1 MSHMSATDHRVAPR
15 RKVLKG
21 AKISFHQLG
30 TSTDCTVRNLSDTGA
45 CLLVESQLGIPND
58 FDLVLDSDHSVKHCH
73 VEWRAGNKLGVSFH

>member
-1 MSHMSATDHRVAPR
+1 MNATDHRRAPR

-30 TSTDCTVRNLSDTGA
+30 TSTDCTVRNLSNTGA
-45 CLLVESQLGIPND
+45 CLVVESQLGIPND
-58 FDLVLDSDHSVKHCH
+58 FDLLLASDRSIKRCR